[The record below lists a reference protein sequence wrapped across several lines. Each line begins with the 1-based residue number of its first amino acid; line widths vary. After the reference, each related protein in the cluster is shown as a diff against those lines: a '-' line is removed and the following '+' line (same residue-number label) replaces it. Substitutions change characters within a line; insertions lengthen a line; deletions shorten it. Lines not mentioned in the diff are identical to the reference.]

1 MLKSLL
7 RRLLKLTPQVVII
20 PAANREPLT
29 QRERME
35 LREWLAS
42 SMTQRALSL
51 MESKHPGTMLKFPS
65 YARSE
70 WDERAAV
77 TFLAKVKGWE
87 LYRDQLLQLAETPR
101 EMREPTENFP
111 STE

>member
-1 MLKSLL
+1 MISLF
-7 RRLLKLTPQVVII
+7 RRLLKLEPKIVII
-20 PAANREPLT
+20 PAANRDSLT
-29 QRERME
+29 MRERME

-42 SMTQRALSL
+42 TMTQRALAL
-51 MESKHPGTMLKFPS
+51 MEARHPGTRLKFPS

-87 LYRDQLLQLAETPR
+87 MYRDQLLQIAEAPKEQRDPAET
-101 EMREPTENFP
+101 FP

>member
-1 MLKSLL
+1 MFRTL
-7 RRLLKLTPQVVII
+7 RRLLHREPKVVIL
-20 PAANREPLT
+20 PAAVREPLT
-29 QRERME
+29 LRERME

-51 MESKHPGTMLKFPS
+51 MEAKHPGTRLKFPS

-87 LYRDQLLQLAETPR
+87 MYRDQLLQLAEAPK
-101 EMREPTENFP
+101 EQREPNETFP
-111 STE
+111 SE

>member
-1 MLKSLL
+1 MLTVL
-7 RRLLKLTPQVVII
+7 RRILKLEPKVFII

-29 QRERME
+29 LRDRME
-35 LREWLAS
+35 LREWLATPI
-42 SMTQRALSL
+42 TQKALAL
-51 MESKHPGTMLKFPS
+51 MEAKHPGTRLKFPS

-77 TFLAKVKGWE
+77 TFLAKAKGWE
-87 LYRDQLLQLAETPR
+87 MYRDQLLQLADVPKEQR
-101 EMREPTENFP
+101 ELSEFFP